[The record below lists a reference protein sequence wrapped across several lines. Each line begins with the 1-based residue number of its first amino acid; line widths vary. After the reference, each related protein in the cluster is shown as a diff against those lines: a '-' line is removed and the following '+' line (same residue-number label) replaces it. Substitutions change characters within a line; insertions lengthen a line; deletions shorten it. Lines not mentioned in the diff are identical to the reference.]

1 MRLHGYWRSSCTYR
15 VRIGLALKGVA
26 YDVVPVN
33 LLEGAQS
40 TEAYVGMNPAAQVP
54 TLELDDGTRLTQ
66 SVAILEY
73 LEERHPEP
81 RLLPEEALGR
91 AAVRQLVEIVNA
103 GIQPL
108 QNLSVLTRLE
118 AAGVDKKA
126 WSVLHI
132 ERGLRAYEALAKD
145 TAGAYSYGERPT
157 LADCFLVPQMYNAR
171 RFGID
176 VERELPLLFAIDA
189 RCAELDAFRAAHPD
203 RQPDA
208 PRH

>member
-40 TEAYVGMNPAAQVP
+40 SEAYVGMNPAAQVP

-73 LEERHPEP
+73 LEERVPEP
-81 RLLPEEALGR
+81 PLLPRDALGR
-91 AAVRQLVEIVNA
+91 ARVRQLVEIINA

-118 AAGVDKKA
+118 AAGVDKKE
-126 WSVLHI
+126 WSVFHI
-132 ERGLRAYEALAKD
+132 ERGLRAYEKLAESC
-145 TAGAYSYGERPT
+145 AGQLSFGDAPT

-189 RCAELDAFRAAHPD
+189 RCATLDAFRAAHPD
-203 RQPDA
+203 LQPDA
-208 PRH
+208 PRD